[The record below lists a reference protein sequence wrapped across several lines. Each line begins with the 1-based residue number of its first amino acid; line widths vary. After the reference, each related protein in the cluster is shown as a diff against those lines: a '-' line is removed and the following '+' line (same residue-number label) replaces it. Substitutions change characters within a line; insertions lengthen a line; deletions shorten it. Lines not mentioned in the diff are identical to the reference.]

1 MEFEKG
7 MLMQEVGSMAL
18 GRSAPV
24 DFPGTALLPAAFIA
38 GDEYLWLFQVS
49 HLSRFEAKSKHC
61 IISSANILISTQK
74 ALCDAYG
81 DWMPRSSSTKVCC
94 PASERA
100 VHRGFLSYMS
110 HLA

>member
-74 ALCDAYG
+74 LTPTPELSCRLLLEVTD
-81 DWMPRSSSTKVCC
+81 
-94 PASERA
+94 
-100 VHRGFLSYMS
+100 RGGIYKNGKKSGGIFVVSV
-110 HLA
+110 